1 MDRFDD
7 SEASLEEEDD
17 GVLALTHMDPSP
29 EKEDDGDDE
38 PCLEPPTDRSRC
50 VEPGARRG
58 RGRGRPARGRGG
70 MRGGR
75 PVAAASAQE
84 SGGELVGANA
94 CAEGAPRGVRTRS
107 AAAQGLDFD
116 DAEALQKTL

>member
-38 PCLEPPTDRSRC
+38 PCLEPPTDRSRG
-50 VEPGARRG
+50 VEAGARRG
-58 RGRGRPARGRGG
+58 WARGRRARGRGG
-70 MRGGR
+70 FRGYVSARQRSPEPLLR
-75 PVAAASAQE
+75 PVAAAQ
-84 SGGELVGANA
+84 
-94 CAEGAPRGVRTRS
+94 PGVRTRS
-107 AAAQGLDFD
+107 AAARGAAQGLDFD